1 MPFAKK
7 TDAKGLGSSNRP
19 SATKKARKQ
28 RAKAGSQDKSVWE
41 GIKENLDRWVLS
53 EEGSALE
60 QNVLRTRNAVEECV
74 REAFRNLDPKSTPKF
89 SADFIGAECLLLML
103 MVSYSCIT
111 PRLPL
116 CSWSTFLIELSTRRV
131 RWRRNAQQLQL
142 V

>member
-7 TDAKGLGSSNRP
+7 TDAKGLGSSNQP
-19 SATKKARKQ
+19 SARKKAGKQ
-28 RAKAGSQDKSVWE
+28 RAKAGTQVKSVWE
-41 GIKENLDRWVLS
+41 GIKEKLNPWVLS
-53 EEGSALE
+53 EEGSAQE
-60 QNVLRTRNAVEECV
+60 KNVLKTRKAVEDCV
-74 REAFRNLDPKSTPKF
+74 REAFRKLNPESTPKF

-103 MVSYSCIT
+103 MASYSCIT